1 MKAEDWIKVEDR
13 LPEVGE
19 EVLVV
24 YKTKQCGDVG
34 FRMGDRV
41 KWRFATTDK
50 NDFAL
55 NIGEEMITHW
65 MPIVP
70 PKED

>member
-1 MKAEDWIKVEDR
+1 MKASDWIKVEDR
-13 LPEVGE
+13 LPEMGE
-19 EVLVV
+19 EVFVT
-24 YKTKQCGDVG
+24 YKSSQCEDVG
-34 FRMGDRV
+34 FRTGHRA

-50 NDFAL
+50 NDFIL
-55 NIGEEMITHW
+55 NIGEEKVTYW

>member
-13 LPEVGE
+13 LPEMNE
-19 EVLVV
+19 EVLVT
-24 YKTKQCGDVG
+24 YKSARCEGTG
-34 FRMGDRV
+34 FRMGHRV

-50 NDFAL
+50 NDFYL
-55 NIGEEMITHW
+55 NLGEKEVTHW
-65 MPIVP
+65 MLIVP